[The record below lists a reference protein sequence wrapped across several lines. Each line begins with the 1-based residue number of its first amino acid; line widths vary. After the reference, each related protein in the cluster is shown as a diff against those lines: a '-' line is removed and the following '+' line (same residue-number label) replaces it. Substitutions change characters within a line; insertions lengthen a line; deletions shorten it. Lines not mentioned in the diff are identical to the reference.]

1 MKISSIASCTLPS
14 AGLLLALA
22 TPIAAES
29 APNPSSAK
37 APPPAA
43 VEDVRVQP
51 RGQEFM
57 PNSAE
62 DQATQRRQSIFN
74 EQQGIDNAEFD
85 RKLKICRGC

>member
-1 MKISSIASCTLPS
+1 
-14 AGLLLALA
+14 
-22 TPIAAES
+22 
-29 APNPSSAK
+29 
-37 APPPAA
+37 
-43 VEDVRVQP
+43 
-51 RGQEFM
+51 M